1 MLGIDVHDCAAARNE
16 LYRDGPLQSGYVLT
30 VEPGLYFQV
39 NDRTVPP
46 ELRGIGVR
54 IEDDIL
60 VTDGAA
66 VNLSAALPRD
76 PDEITAWMRDVQATP
91 AAPMNLVLPP
101 SRGLPHGLQIAEEEL
116 LERFSRS
123 SGPGGQGV
131 NTTDSKVALSW
142 DIASSPSLDEAQRE
156 ILLRQLGPR
165 LHDGVLTIIASEQR
179 SQLQNR
185 QAARG
190 RLTNLLRD
198 AFVPA
203 VQRRA
208 TRPSR
213 AARQRRLDA
222 KKQRA
227 QVKAGR
233 GRVRP
238 D

>member
-1 MLGIDVHDCAAARNE
+1 V
-16 LYRDGPLQSGYVLT
+16 SV
-30 VEPGLYFQV
+30 
-39 NDRTVPP
+39 
-46 ELRGIGVR
+46 
-54 IEDDIL
+54 
-60 VTDGAA
+60 
-66 VNLSAALPRD
+66 
-76 PDEITAWMRDVQATP
+76 
-91 AAPMNLVLPP
+91 VLPP
-101 SRGLPHGLQIAEEEL
+101 GRGLPRGLEIPDEEL
-116 LERFSRS
+116 VERFSRS

-131 NTTDSKVALSW
+131 NTTDSKVAMSW
-142 DIASSPSLDEAQRE
+142 DVAASPTLDEFQRAV
-156 ILLRQLGPR
+156 LLDRLGSR
-165 LHDGVLTIIASEQR
+165 LVAGVLTIVASEQR

-190 RLTNLLRD
+190 RLVNLLRD

-203 VQRRA
+203 VERRA

-222 KKQRA
+222 KKQRS